1 MAKRPILEWV
11 KTRLLGNINIAI
23 ATGNGKRVAVGNKGP
38 VSLED
43 NQPITQRRG
52 E

>member
-1 MAKRPILEWV
+1 MAKPALLEWV
-11 KTRLLGNINIAI
+11 KTRLLGNIHIAI

-43 NQPITQRRG
+43 NQPITVK